1 MKKKF
6 VSVLLCAALA
16 CTALA
21 GCGGG
26 SSSSAGASKPAESA
40 GPAEAS
46 APAEASGAPETSG
59 ASEASSAPA
68 SSAASEAEAS
78 GDGYTIVVMPK
89 LVSIPYFTKTGEGA
103 VQAGEDLGINVIY
116 NGPTTADAAEQVTM
130 LEDYITQGVDA
141 ICVAPNDPAA
151 MTSVLTK
158 AKEAGIV
165 VLDWDTQADPNL
177 VDASIH
183 NIDDKAFGEHMMQ
196 ELVAS
201 MGTEEGQWAIVT
213 GGLSAENLNLWIKY
227 AREYAEA
234 NYPNLELVADP
245 FPTDESQDLAYS
257 TTQDLLKTY
266 PDLKGILG
274 MSTPTG
280 PGCGLAI
287 QDLGLQDQ
295 VSLVANAME
304 DDVQSVLADGSL
316 DCGCLWDCHDLGYLT
331 VCVANAI
338 LNGKTIESGA
348 TIDGW
353 DTPLE
358 IQDGKSVILGP
369 AADYRAK

>member
-1 MKKKF
+1 MKKKL
-6 VSVLLCAALA
+6 VSLLLSTALA

-26 SSSSAGASKPAESA
+26 SSSSAASSA
-40 GPAEAS
+40 PAEASGSAGASAASEASAAPSEAPAASEASS
-46 APAEASGAPETSG
+46 APAEASGA
-59 ASEASSAPA
+59 
-68 SSAASEAEAS
+68 AEAS

-89 LVSIPYFTKTGEGA
+89 LVSIPYFTMTGEGA
-103 VQAGEDLGINVIY
+103 VKAGEDLGINVIY

-227 AREYAEA
+227 AKEYAEA

-338 LNGKTIESGA
+338 LNGQKIESGA
-348 TIDGW
+348 TIEGW

-358 IQDGKSVILGP
+358 VLDEKSVILGP